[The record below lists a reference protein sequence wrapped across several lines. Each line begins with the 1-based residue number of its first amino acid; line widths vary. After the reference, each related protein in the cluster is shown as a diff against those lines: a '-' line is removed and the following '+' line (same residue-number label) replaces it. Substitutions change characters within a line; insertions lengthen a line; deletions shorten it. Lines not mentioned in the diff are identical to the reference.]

1 MILREEV
8 EILGR
13 IGARVLLV
21 KSRLQAAEPVF
32 ELGNHGPLPFPE
44 LLLGHISLSPAAPSL
59 GVLPSTG

>member
-44 LLLGHISLSPAAPSL
+44 LLLGEELDRVP
-59 GVLPSTG
+59 G